1 MLLLLAFKN
10 HLMIPW
16 ALRNRW
22 LNCIEITKGMNFIV
36 SHIYREGN
44 NCADSLANLG
54 LGFDG
59 FLWWQDAPNIIRQD
73 LVKNMLGMPN
83 YRFTTF

>member
-1 MLLLLAFKN
+1 MIFFFYSGFIFKENILLLFLK
-10 HLMIPW
+10 
-16 ALRNRW
+16 
-22 LNCIEITKGMNFIV
+22 NFIV